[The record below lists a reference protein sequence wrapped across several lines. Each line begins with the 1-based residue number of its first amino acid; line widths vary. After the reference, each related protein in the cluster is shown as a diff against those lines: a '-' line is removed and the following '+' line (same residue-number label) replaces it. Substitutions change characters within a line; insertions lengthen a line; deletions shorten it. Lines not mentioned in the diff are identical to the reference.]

1 MTGIIEKK
9 GCDQLD
15 FYKEVEKIFKGYEQ
29 NYQLKLTKIDNNEV
43 AFIGENYALGIGWS
57 MEGIDLHY
65 FKLDNSTLSKF
76 NLDNLLNRKLTKIE
90 REGIL
95 PSTTIYEKIINELII
110 CERGFNNH
118 FQELLMGETLSDYD
132 NKEFVSNLEKSIIER
147 ELLSL

>member
-1 MTGIIEKK
+1 M
-9 GCDQLD
+9 
-15 FYKEVEKIFKGYEQ
+15 FKGYEQ
-29 NYQLKLTKIDNNEV
+29 KYQLKLTKIDNNEV

-76 NLDNLLNRKLTKIE
+76 SLDNLLNRKLTKIE

-132 NKEFVSNLEKSIIER
+132 NKEVVSNLEKSIIER
-147 ELLSL
+147 ELLTR

>member
-1 MTGIIEKK
+1 M
-9 GCDQLD
+9 D

-57 MEGIDLHY
+57 TDGVDLHY

-76 NLDNLLNRKLTKIE
+76 SLDNLLNRKLTKIE

-118 FQELLMGETLSDYD
+118 FQELLQGETLSGYG
-132 NKEFVSNLEKSIIER
+132 NKEFVSNMEKSIIER
-147 ELLSL
+147 ELLTR

>member
-1 MTGIIEKK
+1 M
-9 GCDQLD
+9 D

-57 MEGIDLHY
+57 TDGVDLHY

-76 NLDNLLNRKLTKIE
+76 SLDNLLNRKLTKIE

-118 FQELLMGETLSDYD
+118 FQELLQGETLSGYG

-147 ELLSL
+147 ELLPR

>member
-1 MTGIIEKK
+1 M
-9 GCDQLD
+9 D
-15 FYKEVEKIFKGYEQ
+15 FHKEVEKTFKGYEQ
-29 NYQLKLTKIDNNEV
+29 KYQLKLTKIDNNEV

-76 NLDNLLNRKLTKIE
+76 SLDNLLNRKLTKIE

-147 ELLSL
+147 ELLTC

>member
-1 MTGIIEKK
+1 
-9 GCDQLD
+9 
-15 FYKEVEKIFKGYEQ
+15 KGYEQ
-29 NYQLKLTKIDNNEV
+29 KYQLKLTKIDNNEV

-76 NLDNLLNRKLTKIE
+76 SLDNLLNRKLTKIE

-132 NKEFVSNLEKSIIER
+132 NKEVVSNLEKSIIER
-147 ELLSL
+147 ELLTR

>member
-1 MTGIIEKK
+1 M
-9 GCDQLD
+9 D

-29 NYQLKLTKIDNNEV
+29 KYQLKLTKIDNNEV

-57 MEGIDLHY
+57 MDGVDLHY

-76 NLDNLLNRKLTKIE
+76 SLDNLLNRKLTKIE
-90 REGIL
+90 RKGIL

-118 FQELLMGETLSDYD
+118 FQELLRGETLSSYG

-147 ELLSL
+147 GLLTR

>member
-1 MTGIIEKK
+1 M
-9 GCDQLD
+9 D
-15 FYKEVEKIFKGYEQ
+15 FYKEIEKIFKGYEQ

>member
-1 MTGIIEKK
+1 M
-9 GCDQLD
+9 D
-15 FYKEVEKIFKGYEQ
+15 FYKGVEKIFKGYEQ
-29 NYQLKLTKIDNNEV
+29 KYQLKLTKIDNNEV

-76 NLDNLLNRKLTKIE
+76 SLDNLLNRKLTKIE

-132 NKEFVSNLEKSIIER
+132 NKEVVSNLEKS
-147 ELLSL
+147 

>member
-15 FYKEVEKIFKGYEQ
+15 FYKDVEKIFKGYEQ

-147 ELLSL
+147 ELLTC

>member
-1 MTGIIEKK
+1 M
-9 GCDQLD
+9 D

-29 NYQLKLTKIDNNEV
+29 KYQLKLTKIDNNEV

-57 MEGIDLHY
+57 TDGVDLHY

-76 NLDNLLNRKLTKIE
+76 SLDNLLNRKLTKIE

-95 PSTTIYEKIINELII
+95 PSTTIYDKIINELII

-147 ELLSL
+147 ELLTC

>member
-1 MTGIIEKK
+1 M
-9 GCDQLD
+9 D

-29 NYQLKLTKIDNNEV
+29 NYQLKLAKIDNNEV

-57 MEGIDLHY
+57 MDGIDLHY
-65 FKLDNSTLSKF
+65 FTLDNSTLSKF
-76 NLDNLLNRKLTKIE
+76 SLDNLLNRKLTKIE
-90 REGIL
+90 WEGIL

-147 ELLSL
+147 ELLTC

>member
-1 MTGIIEKK
+1 MN
-9 GCDQLD
+9 

-29 NYQLKLTKIDNNEV
+29 KYQLKLTKIDNNEV
-43 AFIGENYALGIGWS
+43 AFIGEKYALGIGWS
-57 MEGIDLHY
+57 TDGIDLHY
-65 FKLDNSTLSKF
+65 FKLDNSTLCKF
-76 NLDNLLNRKLTKIE
+76 SLDNLLNRKLTKIE

-147 ELLSL
+147 ELLTCSYCLEGTVLFS

>member
-147 ELLSL
+147 ELLTC

>member
-1 MTGIIEKK
+1 
-9 GCDQLD
+9 
-15 FYKEVEKIFKGYEQ
+15 
-29 NYQLKLTKIDNNEV
+29 IDNNEV

-57 MEGIDLHY
+57 TDGVDLHY

-76 NLDNLLNRKLTKIE
+76 SLDNLLNRKLTKIE

-118 FQELLMGETLSDYD
+118 FQELLQGETLSGYG

-147 ELLSL
+147 ELLPR

>member
-1 MTGIIEKK
+1 M
-9 GCDQLD
+9 D

-147 ELLSL
+147 ELLTC

>member
-1 MTGIIEKK
+1 M
-9 GCDQLD
+9 D

-57 MEGIDLHY
+57 TDGVDLHY

-76 NLDNLLNRKLTKIE
+76 SLDNLLNRKLTKIE

-118 FQELLMGETLSDYD
+118 FQELLQGETLSGYG
-132 NKEFVSNLEKSIIER
+132 NKEFVSNLEKSII
-147 ELLSL
+147 

>member
-1 MTGIIEKK
+1 M
-9 GCDQLD
+9 D
-15 FYKEVEKIFKGYEQ
+15 FYKEIEKIFKGYEQ
-29 NYQLKLTKIDNNEV
+29 KYQLKLTKIDNNEV
-43 AFIGENYALGIGWS
+43 AFIGEKYALGIGWS
-57 MEGIDLHY
+57 TDGIDLHY
-65 FKLDNSTLSKF
+65 FKLDNSTLCKF
-76 NLDNLLNRKLTKIE
+76 SLDNLLNRKLTKIE

-147 ELLSL
+147 ELLTC

>member
-1 MTGIIEKK
+1 
-9 GCDQLD
+9 
-15 FYKEVEKIFKGYEQ
+15 FKGYEQ

-57 MEGIDLHY
+57 TDGVDLHY

-76 NLDNLLNRKLTKIE
+76 SLDNLLNRKLTKIE

-118 FQELLMGETLSDYD
+118 FQELLQGETLSGYG

-147 ELLSL
+147 ELLPR

>member
-1 MTGIIEKK
+1 
-9 GCDQLD
+9 
-15 FYKEVEKIFKGYEQ
+15 KGYEQ
-29 NYQLKLTKIDNNEV
+29 KYQLKLTKIDNNEV

-76 NLDNLLNRKLTKIE
+76 SLDNLLNRKLTKIE

-147 ELLSL
+147 ELLTC

>member
-1 MTGIIEKK
+1 M
-9 GCDQLD
+9 D
-15 FYKEVEKIFKGYEQ
+15 FYKGVEKIFKGYEQ
-29 NYQLKLTKIDNNEV
+29 KYQLKLTKIDNNEV

-90 REGIL
+90 REGLL
-95 PSTTIYEKIINELII
+95 PSETIYEKIMNELII
-110 CERGFNNH
+110 CERLFNNY
-118 FQELLMGETLSDYD
+118 FQELLMGETLSGYG

>member
-1 MTGIIEKK
+1 M
-9 GCDQLD
+9 D

-29 NYQLKLTKIDNNEV
+29 KYQLKLTKIDNNEV

-57 MEGIDLHY
+57 MDGVDLHY

-76 NLDNLLNRKLTKIE
+76 SLDNLLNKKLTQIE
-90 REGIL
+90 REGII
-95 PSTTIYEKIINELII
+95 PSTTIHEKIINELII

-118 FQELLMGETLSDYD
+118 FQELLMGETLSDYG

-147 ELLSL
+147 ELLTR

>member
-1 MTGIIEKK
+1 M
-9 GCDQLD
+9 D

-57 MEGIDLHY
+57 TDGVDLHY

-76 NLDNLLNRKLTKIE
+76 SLDNLLNRKLTKIE
-90 REGIL
+90 RKGIL

-118 FQELLMGETLSDYD
+118 FQELLRGETLSSYG

-147 ELLSL
+147 GLLTR

>member
-1 MTGIIEKK
+1 M
-9 GCDQLD
+9 D

-29 NYQLKLTKIDNNEV
+29 KYQFKLTKIDNNEV

-57 MEGIDLHY
+57 MDGIDLHY

-132 NKEFVSNLEKSIIER
+132 NKEVVSNLEKSIIER
-147 ELLSL
+147 ELLTR

>member
-1 MTGIIEKK
+1 M
-9 GCDQLD
+9 D
-15 FYKEVEKIFKGYEQ
+15 FYKGVEKIFKGYEQ
-29 NYQLKLTKIDNNEV
+29 KYQLKLTKIDNNEV

-76 NLDNLLNRKLTKIE
+76 SLDNLLNRKLTKIE

-118 FQELLMGETLSDYD
+118 FQELLMGETLSGCR
-132 NKEFVSNLEKSIIER
+132 IEVETTFKR
-147 ELLSL
+147 G

>member
-1 MTGIIEKK
+1 M
-9 GCDQLD
+9 D
-15 FYKEVEKIFKGYEQ
+15 FYKEVEKIFKGYAQ

-57 MEGIDLHY
+57 TDGVDLHY
-65 FKLDNSTLSKF
+65 FKLDNSILSKF
-76 NLDNLLNRKLTKIE
+76 SLDNLLNRKLTKIE
-90 REGIL
+90 RKGIL

-118 FQELLMGETLSDYD
+118 FQELLRGETLSSYG

-147 ELLSL
+147 GLLTR

>member
-1 MTGIIEKK
+1 
-9 GCDQLD
+9 
-15 FYKEVEKIFKGYEQ
+15 FKGYEQ
-29 NYQLKLTKIDNNEV
+29 KYQLKLTKIDNNEV

-76 NLDNLLNRKLTKIE
+76 SLDNLLNRKLTKIE

-132 NKEFVSNLEKSIIER
+132 NKEVVSNLEKSIIER
-147 ELLSL
+147 ELLTR

>member
-1 MTGIIEKK
+1 M
-9 GCDQLD
+9 D

-29 NYQLKLTKIDNNEV
+29 NYQL
-43 AFIGENYALGIGWS
+43 
-57 MEGIDLHY
+57 
-65 FKLDNSTLSKF
+65 
-76 NLDNLLNRKLTKIE
+76 KLTKIE

-118 FQELLMGETLSDYD
+118 FQELLRGETLSGYG

-147 ELLSL
+147 ELLTR

>member
-1 MTGIIEKK
+1 M
-9 GCDQLD
+9 D

-57 MEGIDLHY
+57 TDGVDLHY

-76 NLDNLLNRKLTKIE
+76 SLDNLLNRKLTKIE

-118 FQELLMGETLSDYD
+118 FQELLQGETLSGYG
-132 NKEFVSNLEKSIIER
+132 NKEFVSNLEKSI
-147 ELLSL
+147 

>member
-1 MTGIIEKK
+1 
-9 GCDQLD
+9 
-15 FYKEVEKIFKGYEQ
+15 FYKGVEKIFKGYEQ
-29 NYQLKLTKIDNNEV
+29 KYQLKLTKIDNNEV

-76 NLDNLLNRKLTKIE
+76 SLDNLLNRKLTKIE

-132 NKEFVSNLEKSIIER
+132 NKEVVSNLEKSIIER
-147 ELLSL
+147 ELLTR

>member
-1 MTGIIEKK
+1 M
-9 GCDQLD
+9 D
-15 FYKEVEKIFKGYEQ
+15 FYKEVEKIFKGYERK
-29 NYQLKLTKIDNNEV
+29 YQLKLTKIDNNEV

-57 MEGIDLHY
+57 TDGVDLHY
-65 FKLDNSTLSKF
+65 FTLDNLILCKF
-76 NLDNLLNRKLTKIE
+76 SLDNLLNRKLTKIE

-118 FQELLMGETLSDYD
+118 FQELLQGETLSDNG

-147 ELLSL
+147 ELLTR

>member
-1 MTGIIEKK
+1 MN
-9 GCDQLD
+9 

-43 AFIGENYALGIGWS
+43 AFIGKNYALGIGWS
-57 MEGIDLHY
+57 TDGIDLHY
-65 FKLDNSTLSKF
+65 FKLDNSTLCKF
-76 NLDNLLNRKLTKIE
+76 SLDNLLNRKLTKIE

-118 FQELLMGETLSDYD
+118 FQELLWGETLSGYG

-147 ELLSL
+147 ELLTR

>member
-1 MTGIIEKK
+1 MN
-9 GCDQLD
+9 

-57 MEGIDLHY
+57 TDGIDLHY
-65 FKLDNSTLSKF
+65 FTLDNLKLCKF
-76 NLDNLLNRKLTKIE
+76 SLDNLLNRKLTKIE

-118 FQELLMGETLSDYD
+118 FQELLRGERLSDNG

-147 ELLSL
+147 ELLTR

>member
-1 MTGIIEKK
+1 M
-9 GCDQLD
+9 D

-29 NYQLKLTKIDNNEV
+29 KYQLKLTKIDNNEV
-43 AFIGENYALGIGWS
+43 AFIGEKYALGIGWS
-57 MEGIDLHY
+57 TDGIDLHY
-65 FKLDNSTLSKF
+65 FKLDNSTLCKF
-76 NLDNLLNRKLTKIE
+76 SLDNLLNRKLTKIE

-147 ELLSL
+147 EL